1 MGDNQE
7 KNGLR
12 VHWKSLAACSL
23 ISMSPFQYGV
33 DFTMIGGF
41 QAMVGFLKVFGEP
54 SPNTSIGWNIPH
66 ERQQLIS
73 SLMTLG
79 AFAGSCSAGP
89 IATYIG
95 RKTSLYLAVLLI
107 YVANI
112 VMMTTDSIGGLYA
125 GRLIIGI
132 GNGFLMTFSQLYIQ
146 ECSPARYRGLM
157 LGAFQFWTSF
167 GSLLGTIIDNFTA
180 KIDGKNSYII
190 PLGLVFIIPAFLC
203 AGMFLVPESPRWLL
217 QQDKVEEA
225 RKALVWLRPDQET
238 VDKEMEDI
246 QTAIELER
254 DMANGV
260 SIWDMFANPV
270 DRRRTILAV
279 AAVSTQ
285 AASGAMYMI
294 AYGTYFF
301 EMANVGNA
309 FENSCILTALGVV
322 AILVNIAVITRIG
335 RRRLFLIVG
344 LIICGFSQL
353 IVAIIYTIHPGT
365 QATGKA
371 IVGLSVIF
379 IFAYNGMIS
388 TYAWVSG
395 GELPSQRL
403 RSYTFGFAAAIG
415 FLGAWLATFTAPYFI
430 NPDSMNWG
438 PKYGY
443 IWFPSCLVAAAFI
456 YFYLPEVKGRTL
468 EEIDEMFEQ
477 RLPARKFSS
486 YKCVGPAALEQRLK
500 AAGNLAEVEVEE
512 NEDRASGDSEKVA
525 TQTIENKV

>member
-1 MGDNQE
+1 MGDRQE

-12 VHWKSLAACSL
+12 LHWKSLAACSL

-33 DFTMIGGF
+33 DFTLIGGF
-41 QAMVGFLKVFGEP
+41 QAMVGFLKVYGEP
-54 SPNTSIGWNIPH
+54 SPNTSIGWNISS

-79 AFAGSCSAGP
+79 AFVGSCSAGP
-89 IATYIG
+89 TATYIG
-95 RKTSLYLAVLLI
+95 RKTVLYIAIFLI

-112 VMMTTDSIGGLYA
+112 IMMTDATIGGLYA
-125 GRLIIGI
+125 GRLIIGL

-167 GSLLGTIIDNFTA
+167 GSLLGTIVDNFTA
-180 KIDGKNSYII
+180 KIDGKNSYLI
-190 PLGLVFIIPAFLC
+190 PLGLIFIIPAFLC
-203 AGMFLVPESPRWLL
+203 AGMFFVPESPRWLL
-217 QQDKVEEA
+217 QHDKVEEA

-238 VDKEMEDI
+238 VNKEMEDI
-246 QTAIELER
+246 KNAIELEQNL
-254 DMANGV
+254 ASGV
-260 SIWDMFANPV
+260 SVWDMFANPV

-279 AAVSTQ
+279 AAVCTQ
-285 AASGAMYMI
+285 AASGAMFMI

-322 AILVNIAVITRIG
+322 AILANIAVITRIG
-335 RRRLFLIVG
+335 RRRLFLTVG
-344 LIICGFSQL
+344 LLICGFSQL
-353 IVAIIYTIHPGT
+353 IIAIIYTIHPGT
-365 QATGKA
+365 QGTGKA

-379 IFAYNGMIS
+379 IFAYNGMVS

-403 RSYTFGFAAAIG
+403 RSYTFGLAAAMG

-430 NPDSMNWG
+430 NPDSLNWG

-456 YFYLPEVKGRTL
+456 FFYLPEVKGRTL

-477 RLPARKFSS
+477 RLPARKFAS
-486 YKCVGPAALEQRLK
+486 YKSVGPAVLEQRLK
-500 AAGNLAEVEVEE
+500 AAKNTADGEG
-512 NEDRASGDSEKVA
+512 RGSGDFEKI
-525 TQTIENKV
+525 TTETIETKD